1 MTPSNTLLLR
11 LGRRAA
17 YLATC
22 LGFLGGYWLSGW
34 SLRAKNKKMKQ
45 KYEKEIA
52 VRDEEIELWMDC
64 MFKRVCVCVWV
75 DWVDRAVESWRGGG

>member
-1 MTPSNTLLLR
+1 MLC
-11 LGRRAA
+11 RRAA

-22 LGFLGGYWLSGW
+22 LGFLGGYWFSGW

-52 VRDEEIELWMDC
+52 VR
-64 MFKRVCVCVWV
+64 KRCYWRCLCGRVVWV
-75 DWVDRAVESWRGGG
+75 FWLSSVVEWG